1 MALRWCILGG
11 AGLLGRAFGRR
22 LPEATRL
29 THAACDITRPAE
41 VTAALERER
50 PDVVVLCAAMTAV
63 DACEGDQPRAQALN
77 AVAPGDV
84 ARAADRL
91 GARLVHLSTD
101 YVFDGRSR
109 AAWREDDA
117 TGPLSVYGATK
128 LEGERAVRGVLGDDA
143 LIVRAQWLY
152 GQGGPD
158 FVDAILSAA
167 RQRSVLRVVEDQR
180 GAPTQVDA
188 LADAI
193 VRLVG
198 CDARG
203 TVHFAASGACNR
215 AEWARAILS
224 AAGLNVQVEP
234 CTTAEF
240 PRPAARPANSV
251 FDLSR
256 YIALTGDTPA
266 DWSAEVMEFV
276 ARSARAPTQ

>member
-1 MALRWCILGG
+1 M
-11 AGLLGRAFGRR
+11 GLLGRAFGRR
-22 LPEATRL
+22 LPEAIRVPR
-29 THAACDITRPAE
+29 AACDITQPAE
-41 VTAALERER
+41 VTAALARAR

-63 DACEGDQPRAQALN
+63 DACEADVASAQALN
-77 AVAPGDV
+77 AVAPGEV

-101 YVFDGRSR
+101 YIFDGRSR

-152 GQGGPD
+152 GEGGPD
-158 FVDAILSAA
+158 FVGAILSAA
-167 RQRSVLRVVEDQR
+167 QQRSVLRVVDDQR

-193 VRLVG
+193 IRLVG

-203 TVHFAASGACNR
+203 TVHFAASGACSR
-215 AEWARAILS
+215 AEWARAILE
-224 AAGLNVQVEP
+224 AARLNVQVEP

-256 YIALTGDTPA
+256 YIAITGDTPA
-266 DWSAEVMEFV
+266 DWSTGVMGFV
-276 ARSARAPTQ
+276 ARTARAPLQ

>member
-1 MALRWCILGG
+1 MRWCILGG
-11 AGLLGRAFGRR
+11 MGLLGRAFGRR
-22 LPEATRL
+22 LPEAIRVPR
-29 THAACDITRPAE
+29 AACDITQPAE
-41 VTAALERER
+41 VTAALARAR

-63 DACEGDQPRAQALN
+63 DACEADVASAQALN
-77 AVAPGDV
+77 AVAPGEV

-152 GQGGPD
+152 GEGGPD
-158 FVDAILSAA
+158 FVGAILSAA
-167 RQRSVLRVVEDQR
+167 QQRSVLRVVDDQR

-193 VRLVG
+193 IRLVG

-203 TVHFAASGACNR
+203 TVHFAASGACSR
-215 AEWARAILS
+215 AEWARAILE
-224 AAGLNVQVEP
+224 AARLNVQVEP

-256 YIALTGDTPA
+256 YIAITGDTPA
-266 DWSAEVMEFV
+266 DWSTGVMGFV
-276 ARSARAPTQ
+276 ARTARAPLQ

>member
-1 MALRWCILGG
+1 M
-11 AGLLGRAFGRR
+11 GLLGRAFGRR
-22 LPEATRL
+22 LPEAIRL
-29 THAACDITRPAE
+29 PRAACDITQPAE
-41 VTAALERER
+41 VTAALARAR

-63 DACEGDQPRAQALN
+63 DACEADVASAQALN
-77 AVAPGDV
+77 AVAPGEV

-152 GQGGPD
+152 GEGGPD
-158 FVDAILSAA
+158 FVGAILSAA
-167 RQRSVLRVVEDQR
+167 QQRSVLRVVDDQR

-193 VRLVG
+193 IRLVG

-203 TVHFAASGACNR
+203 TVHFAASGACSR
-215 AEWARAILS
+215 AEWARAILE
-224 AAGLNVQVEP
+224 AARLNVQVEP

-256 YIALTGDTPA
+256 YIAITGDTPA
-266 DWSAEVMEFV
+266 DWSTGVMGFV
-276 ARSARAPTQ
+276 ARTARAPLQ